1 MSAQMDVFVT
11 AGIEGI
17 EVVQGKPNVLSPLI
31 HTFPTEWFPGH
42 VMSGICYQP
51 DSPNIHVTGIVFVP
65 RTSCSNWMSQAF
77 STNPLAPNDVLY
89 SPWKPKVKECK
100 GFCTVF
106 HIPPYTLKN
115 SGQQSKTIQQKHFI
129 QDFNTEDGGC
139 LFFCLE
145 HVFLTAWGYEDV
157 TYLPGRMLLFTGDQL
172 HSVSP
177 YKNPISSDRRIVLQG
192 HGIFQNNQ
200 WWLFG

>member
-1 MSAQMDVFVT
+1 MSCPESATNLIIQTFMWLELCLSRGHPVETGCPKHFQPIPLPQMMF
-11 AGIEGI
+11 
-17 EVVQGKPNVLSPLI
+17 
-31 HTFPTEWFPGH
+31 F
-42 VMSGICYQP
+42 
-51 DSPNIHVTGIVFVP
+51 
-65 RTSCSNWMSQAF
+65 
-77 STNPLAPNDVLY
+77 Y

-115 SGQQSKTIQQKHFI
+115 SGQQSTKIQQKHLI
-129 QDFNTEDGGC
+129 QEFDGGC
-139 LFFCLE
+139 VFFCLE
-145 HVFLTAWGYEDV
+145 HVFLTARGYEDV